1 MRPWD
6 GTHKKYKSFA
16 ISQLFILSGRC
27 NCFCQSPKKDLFS
40 IRSYIGALGARL
52 EPNMQSRRSIS
63 YVMNNTHRLGGACTI
78 ADNPLVQ
85 RQATATNNNPFAA
98 DVGVAPLPAATP
110 HHIRIIVHPINCTIM
125 QEMYLHEIISIT
137 ISLNQALRS
146 APPTT
151 TGHIALHR
159 VACLSAV
166 QVAHSPHLR
175 QLLASLGSD

>member
-1 MRPWD
+1 
-6 GTHKKYKSFA
+6 
-16 ISQLFILSGRC
+16 
-27 NCFCQSPKKDLFS
+27 
-40 IRSYIGALGARL
+40 
-52 EPNMQSRRSIS
+52 MQSRRSIA

-98 DVGVAPLPAATP
+98 DDEVAPLSAATP

-151 TGHIALHR
+151 TTGHIALHR

-175 QLLASLGSD
+175 QLLASSGSDWHLLICGIHVMHLARFSIANMILMGTVVS